1 MLTMTTMMDI
11 MFKKMVNVRDNPNEV
26 DPYNDGDSGGEF
38 ATLAKNTC
46 LGIPMEMTPI
56 MI

>member
-1 MLTMTTMMDI
+1 MTTMMDI